1 MTFNRNL
8 LSDAVRY
15 GLAAGAVGLF
25 GLATAPAHAQDAA
38 ATDQPTKDS
47 KAKQLDTITV
57 TGSRIRRSQVEG
69 PNPVTIITRKDLEV
83 KGDLSVADVLRS
95 STFNSFGSFIETSG
109 SSAQS
114 QATINLRGLGS
125 QRTLV
130 LIDGRRTAGSPVLG
144 GNVQNLNAIPFAA
157 VERIEI
163 LRDGASAIYGADAI
177 GGVVN
182 IILRKDYEGLQISA
196 GIERPTKGEPNA
208 NTGSIVG
215 GISSDK
221 GNITFVLDHQERDIF
236 YNRDRPVHDH
246 PGADPSVGLSAYGFP
261 PTSITYDSTD
271 GSFTNNQKYG
281 INPATNTSMPQYV
294 DADGNITY
302 SPLDGSGNPN
312 AIKRNPTITKADPR
326 CPTALGSD
334 PLFPSSVKVGSFCRF
349 NYADTNANAASFKR
363 DSILVNAN
371 YQISDNITA
380 FTRITSNTSTSLGV
394 YAPVPITNGP
404 TMAGSNPNNIFHR
417 DLSLYIRFVPGGN
430 RVDTTT
436 DHMLDIL
443 FGLQGQNDWFGG
455 TNWSVSLH
463 HNRYEVNDTG
473 TGYLLGPQFQGL
485 LDSGQYN
492 PFGDPRDPQNEAA
505 IAKVSHTI
513 VKNALSRYF
522 GGDAQIN
529 FDLFQMAN
537 GPAGFAAG
545 VDYRD
550 EAYSDIVDAQ
560 SAAGNVLG
568 TAGGDSRGER
578 AAYAV
583 FAELNLPILKNLAV
597 DIAGRFDHYND
608 FGSSFNPKIS
618 VEFRPV
624 ESLLLRADYGT
635 GFRAPS
641 LSELHRAPQQTFTS
655 ALDTLNCP
663 KGVDLTGGALPFDPC
678 SSAQYEGSLRGNEA
692 LKAEKSKSWSVGGV
706 WSPINDLNF
715 TLDYYDIKL
724 KDQITTL
731 GFQTAVDIAACANP
745 LPGHAPDASFCASI
759 PSQLPPNAAVIR
771 DINGG
776 IKLIIAPAFNAGGF
790 HTSGFDFD
798 ANYKWN
804 TSIGTWSPDLQV
816 SYVTQFK
823 TKVFANS
830 DEVSALGLA
839 APKLRA
845 TASLGW
851 SKGDFGAQ
859 LTSNLIGQ
867 SNQLIGGN
875 TVHVPYWTTFD
886 IQATWSAPWKGKF
899 TLGVRN
905 MADRT
910 PPLSTFFPSPH
921 YLHSQY
927 DFLGRV
933 PYMRYEQNF

>member
-25 GLATAPAHAQDAA
+25 GLATAPAHAQDTT

-95 STFNSFGSFIETSG
+95 STFNSFGSLIETSG
-109 SSAQS
+109 NSAQS

-130 LIDGRRTAGSPVLG
+130 LIDGRRIAGSPVLG
-144 GNVQNLNAIPFAA
+144 GNVQNLNMIPFAA

-182 IILRKDYEGLQISA
+182 IIMRKDFEGLQISA
-196 GIERPTKGEPNA
+196 GVERPTKGEPYA
-208 NTGSIVG
+208 NSGSIVG
-215 GISSDK
+215 GITSDK

-236 YNRDRPVHDH
+236 YNRDRPVAGH
-246 PGADPSVGLSAYGFP
+246 PGANPAVGLSAFGFP
-261 PTSITYDSTD
+261 PSAILYNSTD
-271 GSFTNNQKYG
+271 GSFSGSFAG
-281 INPATNTSMPQYV
+281 IHP
-294 DADGNITY
+294 
-302 SPLDGSGNPN
+302 
-312 AIKRNPTITKADPR
+312 DPR

-349 NYADTNANAASFKR
+349 NYADTNANAASLKR
-363 DSILVNAN
+363 DSVMINSN

-380 FTRITSNTSTSLGV
+380 FTRVSTMTGTSLGV
-394 YAPVPITNGP
+394 YAPTPFTNFP
-404 TMAGSNPNNIFHR
+404 TMAGNNPNNVFHK
-417 DLSLYIRFVPGGN
+417 DAVLYFRFVPGGN
-430 RVDTTT
+430 RVNITR
-436 DHMLDIL
+436 DHMLDVL
-443 FGLQGQNDWFGG
+443 FGLEGQNDWFGG
-455 TNWSVSLH
+455 ANWSVALH
-463 HNRYEVNDTG
+463 HNRYEIDSIG
-473 TGYLLGPQFQGL
+473 TGYALGPPLQGL
-485 LDSGQYN
+485 IDDGTFN
-492 PFGDPRDPQNEAA
+492 PFGDPRDPSFIKAVA
-505 IAKVSHTI
+505 MVSHTVI
-513 VKNALSRYF
+513 NNAQSRYF

-550 EAYSDIVDAQ
+550 ESYQNLVDAQ

-568 TAGGDSRGER
+568 TAGGNSRGER

-597 DIAGRFDHYND
+597 DLAGRFDHYND

-641 LSELHRAPQQTFTS
+641 LSELHRAPAQTFTS

-663 KGVDLTGGALPFDPC
+663 NGHDINGNLPFDPC
-678 SSAQYEGSLRGNEA
+678 SSNQYEGSLRGNEA
-692 LKAEKSKSWSVGGV
+692 LKAEKSKSWSVGAV
-706 WSPINDLNF
+706 WSPLTDMNF
-715 TLDYYDIKL
+715 SLDYYDIKL

-745 LPGHAPDASFCASI
+745 IPGNAPPAAFCAAI
-759 PSQLPPNAAVIR
+759 PNQLPPNASVTRNSLGKIV
-771 DINGG
+771 
-776 IKLIIAPAFNAGGF
+776 LIVAPAFNAGGF

-804 TSIGTWSPDLQV
+804 TSLGTWSPELQV
-816 SYVTQFK
+816 TYVTQFK
-823 TKVFANS
+823 TKIFANS

-839 APKLRA
+839 VPKLRA
-845 TASLGW
+845 NATMGW

-859 LTSNLIGQ
+859 VTGNLIGN
-867 SNQLIGGN
+867 SRQLIGGN
-875 TVHVPYWTTFD
+875 TVAVPYYTTFD

-899 TLGVRN
+899 TLGIRN

-910 PPLSTFFPSPH
+910 PPLSKFFPSPH